1 MRGSRRRLT
10 FANVVSVIAL
20 VLALGGTAAASVIIT
35 SNGQVAKNTIS
46 GHHPPSGDH
55 ANLIGGSLARQDLAL
70 SAGRTYS
77 RRAAIANSVTGTPK
91 TVLTLPGFGEVQG
104 SCFNHNGTV
113 EADANFRN
121 TSTTALDVVQ
131 LTSEFG
137 GTTQS
142 DRVLSPNQTTF
153 AAMLGTDSD
162 GRPGGDEF
170 VIGTGTGSASRL
182 ARVIVTGL
190 AGSSCVFQAQGTE
203 QVG

>member
-1 MRGSRRRLT
+1 MHRVLRRLT
-10 FANVVSVIAL
+10 FANVFSVIAL

-35 SNGQVAKNTIS
+35 SNSQVAKNTIS

-77 RRAAIANSVTGTPK
+77 QRAAFANSVTSTPK
-91 TVLTLPGFGEVQG
+91 TILRLPGFGEVQG
-104 SCFNHNGTV
+104 SCFNSSGTV
-113 EADANFRN
+113 QATVNFKN
-121 TSTTALDVVQ
+121 TSASALDVVQ
-131 LTSEFG
+131 LTSEFAS
-137 GTTQS
+137 TSES
-142 DRVLSPNQTTF
+142 DHVVSPNQTTF
-153 AAMLGTDSD
+153 AALLGTDSD

-182 ARVIVTGL
+182 AHVIVTGL
-190 AGSSCVFQAQGTE
+190 AGSTCVFQAQGTE